1 MILEQKTLSPFEKIL
16 FFPTPLPII
25 GTFHNTDTTTFSL
38 IKNLKNTLMVDTI
51 LLTKDFIYLKSTDSQ
66 TLEDLSLITISELD
80 DFMSSNTPHIASIE
94 NLETKI
100 KLILKLIIAPFLN
113 KDGGDIEFS
122 SVQDNTVF
130 VKFLGKCNGCPYA
143 TRTLKERVE
152 KNLVSYLPEI
162 KKAELV

>member
-100 KLILKLIIAPFLN
+100 KLI
-113 KDGGDIEFS
+113 
-122 SVQDNTVF
+122 
-130 VKFLGKCNGCPYA
+130 
-143 TRTLKERVE
+143 
-152 KNLVSYLPEI
+152 
-162 KKAELV
+162 